1 MAVSPKGGIMKLTK
15 RGIAVRNTAVIL
27 VGLFIWETIGGA
39 VAAESPQPEVQVIV
53 TEAKPKTIEFPL
65 DAWSPATAKAYAR
78 FALEEYGWD
87 EAQFECVHAL
97 WTRESNWRWK
107 AKSPTSDYGIPQRHM
122 SKNSQRKKSRISYLT
137 QSSRFHGDSVI
148 LTIATVAPAQQKIIQ
163 TAKVGIRKCKKTTSP
178 CIAS

>member
-27 VGLFIWETIGGA
+27 VGLFVWETIGGA
-39 VAAESPQPEVQVIV
+39 VAAESPQPEVQVIM

-78 FALEEYGWD
+78 FAAEKYGWD
-87 EAQFECVHAL
+87 ETQFECVHAL

-122 SKNSQRKKSRISYLT
+122 SKNSQAEIKDFCLT

-148 LTIATVAPAQQKIIQ
+148 SNIATVAPAQQKIIQ
-163 TAKVGIRKCKKTTSP
+163 TAKVGIKKCKKTTSP

>member
-122 SKNSQRKKSRISYLT
+122 SKNSQAQIKDFLSDPIEQISWGLGYIEH
-137 QSSRFHGDSVI
+137 RYG
-148 LTIATVAPAQQKIIQ
+148 
-163 TAKVGIRKCKKTTSP
+163 SP
-178 CIAS
+178 CAAKNHSDRKGWY